1 MEMALGECPALT
13 PERQRSLMVVRAAA
27 EWRCIICT
35 QLCLK
40 LTPTLPAY
48 PCPTAMNL
56 RQLEVFQAVMQTG
69 NMSAAARL
77 ICVTPS
83 AVSKTIGHTELQ
95 LGYKLFVRA
104 KGTLAPTPEARVLFE
119 ESALIHRKLDELR
132 RIAVNLRQSE
142 GGQVR
147 LAALPS
153 ISHEFLP
160 LVLQTYLTRY
170 PRVNLEVRTLHQDQM
185 VEVLVTRRVDFALG
199 FYAHPHPL
207 VTNTV
212 LVSGPPYL
220 AVRSDIW
227 ARALRARHQNP
238 MSFLTRMPLIRLV
251 GEDPMCQSINALAS
265 QLEHTS
271 TASLQVHTSRLA
283 LELVKRGMGWTV
295 VDFLTAR
302 NLDKSCITAVP
313 LPDAAPIS
321 LQMYVAASTPPSQD
335 ALRMVGMLP
344 DLLHQMMA
352 QSPAASRE

>member
-1 MEMALGECPALT
+1 
-13 PERQRSLMVVRAAA
+13 
-27 EWRCIICT
+27 
-35 QLCLK
+35 
-40 LTPTLPAY
+40 
-48 PCPTAMNL
+48 MNL

-77 ICVTPS
+77 ICITPS

-119 ESALIHRKLDELR
+119 ESTLIHRKLDELK

-160 LVLQTYLTRY
+160 LVLEKHLTRY
-170 PRVNLEVRTLHQDQM
+170 PRVNVEVRTLHQDQM
-185 VEVLVTRRVDFALG
+185 VEALLTRRVDFALG

-207 VTNTV
+207 LTNAV
-212 LVSGPPYL
+212 LVSGPLYL
-220 AVRSDIW
+220 AVKTDIW
-227 ARALRARHQNP
+227 ERAVRARRQNP
-238 MSFLTRMPLIRLV
+238 MSFLTSMPLVRLV
-251 GEDPMCQSINALAS
+251 GEDPMCQSIDALAS
-265 QLEHTS
+265 HLGHTS

-302 NLDKSCITAVP
+302 NLDASSLTAVP
-313 LPDAAPIS
+313 LHDFASIS

-344 DLLHQMMA
+344 GLLHQMMA
-352 QSPAASRE
+352 GSPAASRV